1 MRGTGVLWGAG
12 QMVRLRN
19 YLGKRLFRLAQK
31 LSVDSLGGST
41 LRATLSVISPQL
53 KPDELVVSPSNPYAR
68 DLLGREPFGEGLSRL
83 VNYGAGTGVVLI
95 DADWG
100 SGKTTF
106 LKMWI
111 QHARNDGKVVALVNA
126 WDGDYRG
133 SPLKYIAE
141 QLARELERY
150 VPRNFFTLLVNRIR
164 QVWSRLSNSILRALR
179 MGTAAAAPIDNGAA
193 WMVVIALQELNLSL
207 RDVKHGQ
214 ATAEHVNN
222 FGTLASCI

>member
-1 MRGTGVLWGAG
+1 
-12 QMVRLRN
+12 MVRLRN

-133 SPLKYIAE
+133 SPLKHIAE

-150 VPRNFFTLLVNRIR
+150 VPRNFFTSRPSSFWATPRNPSTAHSCAISPTPSPGSTGSK
-164 QVWSRLSNSILRALR
+164 QAKPMSRLQPKTPSQR
-179 MGTAAAAPIDNGAA
+179 TACARQSVMPSWLPTSSAPLSKAASP
-193 WMVVIALQELNLSL
+193 
-207 RDVKHGQ
+207 
-214 ATAEHVNN
+214 
-222 FGTLASCI
+222 SCAKTRPF